1 MLFLIFQLAA
11 DRYAIDAA
19 DVVEVL
25 PLVNSKRIPH
35 TPAGVAGIFDYHGA
49 PVPLI
54 DLAELTLGTPS
65 QKWMSTRI
73 VLINYRQRSGEAQL
87 LGFLA
92 EHATETLRRPEEDFK
107 DSGVTVPGAPYLG
120 PVLIDASGII
130 QRIDIR
136 KLLPE
141 AICSHLY
148 GEPVGSRNGTCRV

>member
-73 VLINYRQRSGEAQL
+73 VLINYRQGPGEKQL
-87 LGFLA
+87 IGLLA
-92 EHATETLRRPEEDFK
+92 EHATETLRRPEEAFQY
-107 DSGVTVPGAPYLG
+107 SGVAVAGAPYLG
-120 PVLIDASGII
+120 PVLTDASGII
-130 QRIDIR
+130 QRIEISE
-136 KLLPE
+136 LLSE
-141 AICSHLY
+141 SVCSHLFS
-148 GEPVGSRNGTCRV
+148 GLVGST